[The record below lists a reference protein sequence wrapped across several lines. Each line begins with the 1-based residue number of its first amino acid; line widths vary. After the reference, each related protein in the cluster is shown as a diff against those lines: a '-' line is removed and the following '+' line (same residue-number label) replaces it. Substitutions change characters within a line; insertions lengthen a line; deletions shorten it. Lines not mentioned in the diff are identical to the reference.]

1 MYLLQMRNNY
11 ETNDDMRFINE
22 NRVCRQKLCDNYY
35 YQIVINKNRI
45 SKGFPPMRVERNINK
60 NFHTIKQAKQLR
72 NSLLLEELRDFQE
85 RDYPQYLRFLNCC
98 RWLEHLDLD
107 LPVLSAEKT

>member
-35 YQIVINKNRI
+35 YQIVI
-45 SKGFPPMRVERNINK
+45 
-60 NFHTIKQAKQLR
+60 IKI
-72 NSLLLEELRDFQE
+72 EYLRDF
-85 RDYPQYLRFLNCC
+85 PL
-98 RWLEHLDLD
+98 
-107 LPVLSAEKT
+107 